1 MLLQPGE
8 RLTEPEAGPT
18 RIEPASVEAATA
30 WRRGQTIF
38 RDTPLG
44 EAVTELNRYGGPQV
58 VIEDPRVAALPISGV
73 FTTNA
78 PDFAQA
84 VADLHGLN
92 VEREGDTLHLER

>member
-1 MLLQPGE
+1 MLLHPGE

-44 EAVTELNRYGGPQV
+44 AAVTELNRYGGPQV
-58 VIEDPRVAALPISGV
+58 VIDDPRVAALPISGV

-84 VADLHGLN
+84 AADLHGLD
-92 VEREGDTLHLER
+92 VERKGDTLHIGR

>member
-1 MLLQPGE
+1 M
-8 RLTEPEAGPT
+8 
-18 RIEPASVEAATA
+18 EAATA

-44 EAVTELNRYGGPQV
+44 AAVTELNRYGGPQV

-78 PDFAQA
+78 PDFAEA
-84 VADLHGLN
+84 VADLHGLE
-92 VEREGDTLHLER
+92 VEREGDSLHLTRR